1 MINSFISLMM
11 TTMHRRK
18 NVCRIQIL
26 MNCYRYQGGIRSPAS
41 ALRSPLFLEYLP
53 YDLHCR

>member
-1 MINSFISLMM
+1 MM

-18 NVCRIQIL
+18 NDRCIQIV
-26 MNCYRYQGGIRSPAS
+26 MNRYRYPGRIRSPAS

-53 YDLHCR
+53 YDFH